1 MNILILCD
9 LQPMGGSITYIR
21 NFVSALTA
29 LNYSVTIVSF
39 AEEEYDHFAQQP
51 LLLQE
56 HFIIKRRFYKISL
69 LSRFSKLFAYL
80 KSKQATEY
88 DLVICDYYLPA
99 FTYLLCRMIL
109 RRWKKIPLFYQFHG
123 SVALEQHSQ
132 YVYKKSSLAQVN
144 YAINYAL
151 EKFCFSHADKI
162 ICFSNYSRSILEQ
175 MFKFNHKI
183 VLIPPGREIL
193 FHTVRDKYTRQQ
205 AREEF
210 GLSLTKKIIFLAS
223 RIEPRKGVLECL
235 KFLSESRDKLPGT
248 LIVVATNLMG
258 FTDTL
263 AKITGL
269 PILYTQLPSREKL
282 ALLYR
287 AADLT
292 LVPSRQLETFGLTT
306 LESFSCGTPVV
317 AYDIGANKE
326 LIPSELLAS
335 ISRPRSL
342 VDVLVKAVNKDKKS
356 REQLSLLCVEKAEH
370 YSWESYAKKVV
381 SLV

>member
-21 NFVSALTA
+21 NFVSALTT
-29 LNYSVTIVSF
+29 LNHSVTIVSF
-39 AEEEYDHFAQQP
+39 AEEEYDYFAQQP
-51 LLLQE
+51 LLLQK
-56 HFIIKRRFYKISL
+56 HFIIKQRFYKISL
-69 LSRFSKLFAYL
+69 FSRFSKLFAYL

-132 YVYKKSSLAQVN
+132 HISKKNRLAKFNYV
-144 YAINYAL
+144 INHTL
-151 EKFCFSHADKI
+151 ENFCFSQSDKL
-162 ICFSNYSRSILEQ
+162 ICFSNYSQSILEQ
-175 MFKFNHKI
+175 TFNYGHKI

-193 FHTVRDKYTRQQ
+193 FDTVRAKYTKQQ
-205 AREEF
+205 AREEL
-210 GLSLTKKIIFLAS
+210 GLSTTKKIIFLAS
-223 RIEPRKGVLECL
+223 RIETRKGIPECL
-235 KFLSESRDKLPGT
+235 RILSEAGDRLQDV
-248 LIVVATNLMG
+248 LIIVATNLMG

-263 AKITGL
+263 AGITGL
-269 PILYTQLPSREKL
+269 PVLYVQLPSRVKL

-292 LVPSRQLETFGLTT
+292 LMPSRQLETFGLAT

-326 LIPSELLAS
+326 LIPPELLAP
-335 ISRPRSL
+335 ISQPRSFA
-342 VDVLVKAVNKDKKS
+342 DVLVKAVSKDKKS
-356 REQLSLLCVEKAEH
+356 REQLSLLCVEKAEQ

>member
-1 MNILILCD
+1 MNIFILCD
-9 LQPMGGSITYIR
+9 LQPMGGSITYTR
-21 NFVSALTA
+21 NFVSALTT
-29 LNYSVTIVSF
+29 LNHSVTIVSF
-39 AEEEYDHFAQQP
+39 AEEEYNHFTQHP
-51 LLLQE
+51 LVFQK

-80 KSKQATEY
+80 KDKQATEY

-132 YVYKKSSLAQVN
+132 HVYKKNRLAQVN

-151 EKFCFSHADKI
+151 EKFCFFHAGKI
-162 ICFSNYSRSILEQ
+162 ICFSNYARSILEQ
-175 MFKFNHKI
+175 TFKFGHKI

-193 FHTVRDKYTRQQ
+193 FDTVCAKYTKQQ
-205 AREEF
+205 AREEL

-235 KFLSESRDKLPGT
+235 KFLSESRDRLPDT

-263 AKITGL
+263 ASITGL
-269 PILYTQLPSREKL
+269 PILYVQLPRREKL

-292 LVPSRQLETFGLTT
+292 LMPSRKLETFGLTT
-306 LESFSCGTPVV
+306 LESLSCGTPVV

-326 LIPSELLAS
+326 LIPPEFLAS
-335 ISRPRSL
+335 ISQPRSL
-342 VDVLVKAVNKDKKS
+342 IDVVVKTLNKDKES
-356 REQLSLLCVEKAEH
+356 REQLSLSCIEKVEQ
-370 YSWESYAKKVV
+370 YSWESYVQKVV
-381 SLV
+381 LLI

>member
-21 NFVSALTA
+21 NFVSALTT
-29 LNYSVTIVSF
+29 LNHSVTIVSF
-39 AEEEYDHFAQQP
+39 AEEEYNHFTQHP
-51 LLLQE
+51 LVFQK

-80 KSKQATEY
+80 KDKQATEY

-109 RRWKKIPLFYQFHG
+109 RMWKKIPLFYQFHG
-123 SVALEQHSQ
+123 SVALEQYSQ
-132 YVYKKSSLAQVN
+132 HVYKKNRLAQVN

-151 EKFCFSHADKI
+151 EKFCFFRADKI

-175 MFKFNHKI
+175 TFKFGHKI

-193 FHTVRDKYTRQQ
+193 FDTVCGKYTKQQ
-205 AREEF
+205 AREEL
-210 GLSLTKKIIFLAS
+210 GLSLTKTIIFLAS
-223 RIEPRKGVLECL
+223 RIEPRKGILECL
-235 KFLSESRDKLPGT
+235 KFLSEAGDRLPDT
-248 LIVVATNLMG
+248 LIIVATNLNE

-263 AKITGL
+263 ASITEL
-269 PILYTQLPSREKL
+269 PILYVQLPLRERL

-292 LVPSRQLETFGLTT
+292 LMPSRQLETFGLAT

-326 LIPSELLAS
+326 LIPSEFLAS
-335 ISRPRSL
+335 ISHPHSF
-342 VDVLVKAVNKDKKS
+342 VDVVVKALNKDEES
-356 REQLSLLCVEKAEH
+356 RNRLSLSCIEKAGQ
-370 YSWESYAKKVV
+370 YSWESYVQRVV
-381 SLV
+381 SLI

>member
-1 MNILILCD
+1 MNILIICD

-29 LNYSVTIVSF
+29 SNHSITIVSF
-39 AEEEYDHFAQQP
+39 AEEEYDHFPQHP
-51 LLLQE
+51 LLTQK
-56 HFIIKRRFYKISL
+56 HFIIKQRFYKISL

-99 FTYLLCRMIL
+99 FTYLLCRIII
-109 RRWKKIPLFYQFHG
+109 RKWKKIPLFYQFHG
-123 SVALEQHSQ
+123 SVTLEQHSQ
-132 YVYKKSSLAQVN
+132 HVYKKNRLAQVN

-162 ICFSNYSRSILEQ
+162 ICFSNYSQSILEQ
-175 MFKFNHKI
+175 TFKLGHKI
-183 VLIPPGREIL
+183 VLISPGREIL
-193 FHTVRDKYTRQQ
+193 FDTVCNKYTKQQ
-205 AREEF
+205 AREEL

-223 RIEPRKGVLECL
+223 RIEPRKGILECL
-235 KFLSESRDKLPGT
+235 KFLSEAKEKFPDT
-248 LIVVATNLMG
+248 LIIVATNLMG

-263 AKITGL
+263 ASITGL
-269 PILYTQLPSREKL
+269 PILYIQLPPREKL

-292 LVPSRQLETFGLTT
+292 LMPSRQLETFGLTT
-306 LESFSCGTPVV
+306 LESFSCGTPVA

-326 LIPSELLAS
+326 LIPSEFLAS
-335 ISRPRSL
+335 ISQPRSF
-342 VDVLVKAVNKDKKS
+342 VDIALRILNRDKES
-356 REQLSLLCVEKAEH
+356 REQLSLFCIKKAEQ
-370 YSWESYAKKVV
+370 YSWESYVKKVI
-381 SLV
+381 SLI